1 MMPTYLVEV
10 VIENKPAARDPEG
23 ETIGRDL
30 INKGG
35 YEMVKGVRTG
45 KYLRLRV
52 DANSEQQANDIVF
65 KMCNELR
72 IYNPVVHTCTI
83 QVKGIEK

>member
-1 MMPTYLVEV
+1 MPTYLVEV

-35 YEMVKGVRTG
+35 YDMVTRVRTG
-45 KYLRLRV
+45 KYLRLEV
-52 DANSEQQANDIVF
+52 KADSDKQAEDIVF

-83 QVKGIEK
+83 QVRGTEK

>member
-1 MMPTYLVEV
+1 MMPMYLVEV

-45 KYLRLRV
+45 KYLRLKV
-52 DANSEQQANDIVF
+52 EAKSEQQAKDLIF

-83 QVKGIEK
+83 QVKGTEK

>member
-1 MMPTYLVEV
+1 MASYIVEV

-35 YEMVKGVRTG
+35 YKMIAGVRTG
-45 KYLRLRV
+45 KYLRMKV
-52 DANSEQQANDIVF
+52 KAKSEKDAKNIVF

-72 IYNPVVHTCTI
+72 IYNPVVHTVTI
-83 QVKGIEK
+83 HVKDVEK